1 MKRRLNPMQ
10 EFIEDVQAAFPDNQ
24 EYLTR
29 SQLIQVFEFTGN
41 ASGYQQFCKTP
52 EYKISRGLYR
62 TSSPTTKDTKVEMN
76 IVSKRQQA
84 TEPTPV
90 INVALTPKCDKS
102 LVPASDPDF
111 VAFGDYRI
119 VYNLMKANSFFP
131 VYITGESGNG
141 KTKMV
146 YEACAKA
153 KRELIRAN
161 ITEVTDE
168 DDLIGGF
175 RLVDGNTI
183 WQDGPAIE
191 AMKRGAVLLL
201 DEINLGSPK
210 IMCLQPILE
219 GNAIYIKKTNELVY
233 PAAGF
238 TVVATANSKGK
249 GSSDGRYMGS
259 NILNEAFLDRF
270 AITIEH
276 DYPSTVV
283 ETKILNLILA
293 KNKVTDKDTLEFVP
307 RLIEWAAAIRHT
319 FKEGAI
325 DEIVTTRRLIHILN
339 FYIFGGT
346 KNRMKAIEYCIAR
359 FDDETKVSFKS
370 LYQKFDATIGIAGQE
385 LPVESDVT
393 FGPGEPTF

>member
-1 MKRRLNPMQ
+1 MKTPLDN
-10 EFIEDVQAAFPDNQ
+10 FIDSLHETFCSGEVVDT
-24 EYLTR
+24 LTR
-29 SQLIQVFEFTGN
+29 SQINMVLEDNPGNRKGYVEFITN
-41 ASGYQQFCKTP
+41 PAFKA
-52 EYKISRGLYR
+52 SRGVYR
-62 TSSPTTKDTKVEMN
+62 VPAKDGTVPVSQIFAVAKKTVESSKAVLNT
-76 IVSKRQQA
+76 IIA
-84 TEPTPV
+84 
-90 INVALTPKCDKS
+90 PKCDKS

-119 VYNLMKANSFFP
+119 VYNLVKANSFFP

-153 KRELIRAN
+153 RRELIRAN

-175 RLVDGNTI
+175 RLVDGNTV

-219 GNAIYIKKTNELVY
+219 GNPIYIKKTNELVY
-233 PAAGF
+233 PAPGF

-276 DYPSTVV
+276 DYPSTMV
-283 ETKILNLILA
+283 ETKILNQILT
-293 KNKVTDKDTLEFVP
+293 KNNVTDKDTVDFVP
-307 RLIEWAAAIRHT
+307 RLIEWAAAIRNT
-319 FKEGAI
+319 FREGAI

-339 FYIFGGT
+339 FYIFSGT

-359 FDDETKVSFKS
+359 FDDETKASFKS
-370 LYQKFDATIGIAGQE
+370 LYQKFDATMGINNTWDDFVMPQT
-385 LPVESDVT
+385 SD
-393 FGPGEPTF
+393 EA

>member
-1 MKRRLNPMQ
+1 MKTPLDNFITALHETFCSDEVYETLTRAQINMVLEENPDNRKGYV
-10 EFIEDVQAAFPDNQ
+10 EFITNPAFK
-24 EYLTR
+24 
-29 SQLIQVFEFTGN
+29 
-41 ASGYQQFCKTP
+41 A
-52 EYKISRGLYR
+52 SRGVYR
-62 TSSPTTKDTKVEMN
+62 LPAKDGTVPVSQIFAVAKKTIESSKEVLNT
-76 IVSKRQQA
+76 I
-84 TEPTPV
+84 
-90 INVALTPKCDKS
+90 ITPKTDIS
-102 LVPASDPDF
+102 LIPDSDPDF
-111 VAFGDYRI
+111 VPFGDYAI
-119 VYNLMKANSFFP
+119 VRNLVKANSFFP

-153 KRELIRAN
+153 RRELIRAN

-175 RLVDGNTI
+175 RLIDGNTV

-219 GNAIYIKKTNELVY
+219 GNPIYIKKTNELVY
-233 PAAGF
+233 PAPGF
-238 TVVATANSKGK
+238 TVIATANTKGK

-276 DYPSTVV
+276 DYPSTLI
-283 ETKILNLILA
+283 ETKILNQILI
-293 KNKVTDKDTLEFVP
+293 KNNITDTNILEFVP
-307 RLIEWAAAIRHT
+307 RLIEWAAAIRNT

-325 DEIVTTRRLIHILN
+325 DEIITTRRLIHILS
-339 FYIFGGT
+339 FHIFGGT

-359 FDDETKVSFKS
+359 FDDETKASFKS
-370 LYQKFDATIGIAGQE
+370 LYQKFDATIGIAGS
-385 LPVESDVT
+385 ESLGDDP
-393 FGPGEPTF
+393 FGGEHR

>member
-1 MKRRLNPMQ
+1 MNTQTQQFIKDIIANVPDVSSGVTRRQIN
-10 EFIEDVQAAFPDNQ
+10 EV
-24 EYLTR
+24 YTK
-29 SQLIQVFEFTGN
+29 TGN
-41 ASGYQQFCKTP
+41 SKGYLDFVRSPQF
-52 EYKISRGLYR
+52 KISRGLY
-62 TSSPTTKDTKVEMN
+62 S
-76 IVSKRQQA
+76 VSAAEAVNSLPA
-84 TEPTPV
+84 TESAPV
-90 INVALTPKCDKS
+90 PIPVAKKKPVMTETSPS
-102 LVPASDPDF
+102 PAEGLIPRSDQNFIP
-111 VAFGDYRI
+111 FGDYKI
-119 VYNLMKANSFFP
+119 VYNLVKSGSFFP

-175 RLVDGNTI
+175 RLVDGNTV

-219 GNAIYIKKTNELVY
+219 GNPIYVKKTNQLVS
-233 PAAGF
+233 PAPGF
-238 TVVATANSKGK
+238 TVIATANTKGK
-249 GSSDGRYMGS
+249 GSADGRYIGS

-276 DYPSTVV
+276 DYPTKEV
-283 ETKILNLILA
+283 ETKILTQTALKNDISDADSQEFIA
-293 KNKVTDKDTLEFVP
+293 KLVT
-307 RLIEWAAAIRHT
+307 WAEAIRNT

-339 FYIFGGT
+339 FYLFGT
-346 KNRMKAIEYCIAR
+346 KNRMKAINYCISR
-359 FDDETKVSFKS
+359 FDEETKTSFRS
-370 LYQKFDATIGIAGQE
+370 LYQKFDATVKIDANTAASDPAVVMAEQE
-385 LPVESDVT
+385 VL
-393 FGPGEPTF
+393 F

>member
-1 MKRRLNPMQ
+1 MQ
-10 EFIEDVQAAFPDNQ
+10 EFIEDVQAAFPNH
-24 EYLTR
+24 ESATR
-29 SQLIQVFEFTGN
+29 SQLIQVFEATGN
-41 ASGYQQFCKTP
+41 ASGYQGFCKTP
-52 EYKISRGLYR
+52 EYKISRGLYKLP
-62 TSSPTTKDTKVEMN
+62 TSMIEDTKVQMN
-76 IVSKRQQA
+76 ISKRQRVP
-84 TEPTPV
+84 EPTP
-90 INVALTPKCDKS
+90 INSVVDTPKTAIS
-102 LVPASDPDF
+102 LIPDSDPDF
-111 VAFGDYRI
+111 VPFGDYTI
-119 VYNLMKANSFFP
+119 VRNLVKANSFFP

-153 KRELIRAN
+153 NRELIRAN

-175 RLVDGNTI
+175 RLIDGNTV

-219 GNAIYIKKTNELVY
+219 GNPIYIKKTNELVY
-233 PAAGF
+233 PAPGF
-238 TVVATANSKGK
+238 TVIATANSKGK

-276 DYPSTVV
+276 DYPSTQI
-283 ETKILNLILA
+283 ETKILNQILI
-293 KNKVTDKDTLEFVP
+293 KNNITDMNTLDFVP
-307 RLIEWAAAIRHT
+307 RLIEWAAAIRNT
-319 FKEGAI
+319 FREGAI

-339 FYIFGGT
+339 FYIFSGT

-359 FDDETKVSFKS
+359 FDDETKASFKS

-385 LPVESDVT
+385 PPTESDGT

>member
-1 MKRRLNPMQ
+1 MKTPLDNFITALHETFCSDEVYETLTRAQINMVLEENPNNRKGYV
-10 EFIEDVQAAFPDNQ
+10 EFITNPAFK
-24 EYLTR
+24 
-29 SQLIQVFEFTGN
+29 
-41 ASGYQQFCKTP
+41 A
-52 EYKISRGLYR
+52 SRGVYR
-62 TSSPTTKDTKVEMN
+62 LPAKGATVPVSQIFAVAKKTIESSKEVLNT
-76 IVSKRQQA
+76 I
-84 TEPTPV
+84 
-90 INVALTPKCDKS
+90 ITPKTAIS
-102 LVPASDPDF
+102 LIPDSNPDYVP
-111 VAFGDYRI
+111 FGDYAI
-119 VYNLMKANSFFP
+119 VRNLVKANSFFP

-153 KRELIRAN
+153 RRELIRAN

-175 RLVDGNTI
+175 RLIDGNTV

-219 GNAIYIKKTNELVY
+219 GNPIYIKKTNELVY
-233 PAAGF
+233 PAPGF
-238 TVVATANSKGK
+238 TVIATANTKGK

-276 DYPSTVV
+276 DYPSTQI
-283 ETKILNLILA
+283 ETKILNQILI
-293 KNKVTDKDTLEFVP
+293 KNNITDTNILEFVP
-307 RLIEWAAAIRHT
+307 RLIEWAAAIRNT

-325 DEIVTTRRLIHILN
+325 DEIITTRRLIHILS
-339 FYIFGGT
+339 FHIFGGA
-346 KNRMKAIEYCIAR
+346 KNRMKAIE
-359 FDDETKVSFKS
+359 S
-370 LYQKFDATIGIAGQE
+370 LGQG
-385 LPVESDVT
+385 T
-393 FGPGEPTF
+393 Y

>member
-1 MKRRLNPMQ
+1 MKTPLDN
-10 EFIEDVQAAFPDNQ
+10 FIDSLHETFCSGEVVDT
-24 EYLTR
+24 LTR
-29 SQLIQVFEFTGN
+29 SQINMVLEDNPGNRKGYVEFITN
-41 ASGYQQFCKTP
+41 PAFKA
-52 EYKISRGLYR
+52 SRGVYR
-62 TSSPTTKDTKVEMN
+62 VPAKDGTVPVSQIFAVAKKTVESSKAVLNT
-76 IVSKRQQA
+76 IIA
-84 TEPTPV
+84 
-90 INVALTPKCDKS
+90 PKCDKS

-119 VYNLMKANSFFP
+119 VYNLVKANSFFP

-153 KRELIRAN
+153 RRELIRAN

-219 GNAIYIKKTNELVY
+219 GNPIYIKKTNELVY
-233 PAAGF
+233 PAPGF

-276 DYPSTVV
+276 DYPSTMV
-283 ETKILNLILA
+283 ETKILNQILT
-293 KNKVTDKDTLEFVP
+293 KNNVTDKDTVDFVP
-307 RLIEWAAAIRHT
+307 RLIEWAAAIRNT
-319 FKEGAI
+319 FREGAI

-339 FYIFGGT
+339 FYIFSGT

-359 FDDETKVSFKS
+359 FDDETKASFKS
-370 LYQKFDATIGIAGQE
+370 LYQKFDATMGINNTWDDFVMPQT
-385 LPVESDVT
+385 SD
-393 FGPGEPTF
+393 EA

>member
-1 MKRRLNPMQ
+1 M
-10 EFIEDVQAAFPDNQ
+10 
-24 EYLTR
+24 TR
-29 SQLIQVFEFTGN
+29 SQLIQVFEATGN
-41 ASGYQQFCKTP
+41 ASGYQGFCKTP
-52 EYKISRGLYR
+52 EYKISRGLYKLP
-62 TSSPTTKDTKVEMN
+62 TSMIEDTKVQMN
-76 IVSKRQQA
+76 ISKRQRVP
-84 TEPTPV
+84 EPTP
-90 INVALTPKCDKS
+90 INSAVDTPKTAIS
-102 LVPASDPDF
+102 LVPTTDPDF
-111 VAFGDYRI
+111 VAFGDYAI
-119 VYNLMKANSFFP
+119 VHNLVKANSFFP

-175 RLVDGNTI
+175 RLVDGNTV

-219 GNAIYIKKTNELVY
+219 GNPIYIKKTNELVY

-276 DYPSTVV
+276 DYPSTTV

-293 KNKVTDKDTLEFVP
+293 KNNVTDKDTLEFVP
-307 RLIEWAAAIRHT
+307 RLIEWAAAIRNT
-319 FKEGAI
+319 FKECAI

-370 LYQKFDATIGIAGQE
+370 LYQKFDATIGIAQE

-393 FGPGEPTF
+393 FEPGEPTF

>member
-10 EFIEDVQAAFPDNQ
+10 EFIEDVRAAFPDHHDGM
-24 EYLTR
+24 TR
-29 SQLIQVFEFTGN
+29 SQLIQVFEATGN
-41 ASGYQQFCKTP
+41 ASGYQGFCKTP
-52 EYKISRGLYR
+52 EYKISRGLYKLP
-62 TSSPTTKDTKVEMN
+62 TSMIEDTKVQMN
-76 IVSKRQQA
+76 ISKRQRVP
-84 TEPTPV
+84 EPTP
-90 INVALTPKCDKS
+90 INSAVDTPKTAIS
-102 LVPASDPDF
+102 LVPTTDPDF

-119 VYNLMKANSFFP
+119 VYNLVKANSFFP

-219 GNAIYIKKTNELVY
+219 GNPIYIKKTNELVY
-233 PAAGF
+233 PAPGF
-238 TVVATANSKGK
+238 TVIATANSKGK

-276 DYPSTVV
+276 DYPSTTV
-283 ETKILNLILA
+283 ETKILNQILT
-293 KNKVTDKDTLEFVP
+293 KNNVTDKDTVDFVP
-307 RLIEWAAAIRHT
+307 RLIEWAAAIRNT
-319 FKEGAI
+319 FREGAI
-325 DEIVTTRRLIHILN
+325 DEIVTTRRLIHIMN
-339 FYIFGGT
+339 FYIFSGT

-359 FDDETKVSFKS
+359 FDDETKASFKS
-370 LYQKFDATIGIAGQE
+370 LYQKFDATMGINNTWDDFVMPQT
-385 LPVESDVT
+385 SDAA
-393 FGPGEPTF
+393 

>member
-1 MKRRLNPMQ
+1 MKTPLDN
-10 EFIEDVQAAFPDNQ
+10 FIDSLHETFCSGEVV
-24 EYLTR
+24 ETLTR
-29 SQLIQVFEFTGN
+29 SQINMVLEDNPGNRKGYVEFITN
-41 ASGYQQFCKTP
+41 PAFKA
-52 EYKISRGLYR
+52 SRGVYR
-62 TSSPTTKDTKVEMN
+62 VPAKDGTVPVSQIFAVAKKTVESSKAVLNT
-76 IVSKRQQA
+76 IIA
-84 TEPTPV
+84 
-90 INVALTPKCDKS
+90 PKCDKS

-119 VYNLMKANSFFP
+119 VYNLVKANSFFP

-153 KRELIRAN
+153 RRELIRAN

-175 RLVDGNTI
+175 RLVDGNTV

-219 GNAIYIKKTNELVY
+219 GNPIYIKKTNELVY
-233 PAAGF
+233 PQPGF
-238 TVVATANSKGK
+238 TVIATANSKGK

-276 DYPSTVV
+276 DYPSTTV
-283 ETKILNLILA
+283 ETKILNQILA
-293 KNKVTDKDTLEFVP
+293 KNKVTDKDTVDFVP
-307 RLIEWAAAIRHT
+307 RLIEWAAAIRNT
-319 FKEGAI
+319 FQEGAI

-339 FYIFGGT
+339 FYIFSGT
-346 KNRMKAIEYCIAR
+346 MNRMKAIEYCIAR
-359 FDDETKVSFKS
+359 FDDETKSSFKS
-370 LYQKFDATIGIAGQE
+370 LYQKFDATMGINNTWDDFVPTPPDE
-385 LPVESDVT
+385 LYEGLT
-393 FGPGEPTF
+393 

>member
-1 MKRRLNPMQ
+1 MKTPLDNFIESILTMYPDSPQDNLTRNQVNSVFNNHPDNRKGFIQFVNTPAYKLSRGIYSVAPMQ
-10 EFIEDVQAAFPDNQ
+10 TNTDISPVYAKKTQSAAVVTIP
-24 EYLTR
+24 E
-29 SQLIQVFEFTGN
+29 
-41 ASGYQQFCKTP
+41 QQT
-52 EYKISRGLYR
+52 
-62 TSSPTTKDTKVEMN
+62 
-76 IVSKRQQA
+76 
-84 TEPTPV
+84 
-90 INVALTPKCDKS
+90 S
-102 LVPASDPDF
+102 LVPQKDPDF
-111 VAFGDYRI
+111 VPFGDFTLI
-119 VYNLMKANSFFP
+119 YNLTKSETFFP
-131 VYITGESGNG
+131 IYITGESGNG

-175 RLVDGNTI
+175 RLVDGNTV

-219 GNAIYIKKTNELVY
+219 GNPIYIKKTNELVY

-307 RLIEWAAAIRHT
+307 RLIEWAAAIRNT

-370 LYQKFDATIGIAGQE
+370 LYQKFDATIGIVGQE
-385 LPVESDVT
+385 LPVKSDDT